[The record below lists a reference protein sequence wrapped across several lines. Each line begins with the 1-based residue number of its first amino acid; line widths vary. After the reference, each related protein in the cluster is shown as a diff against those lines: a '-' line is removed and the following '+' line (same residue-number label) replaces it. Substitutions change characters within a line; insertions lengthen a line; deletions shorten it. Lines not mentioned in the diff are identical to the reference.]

1 MKFLKKSVET
11 ALQRYKQSVTE
22 TNTQDVTELNEQNL
36 KLKAMLSTKREQIAT
51 LRSVLR
57 ANKSTAEVALANL
70 KQKYETE
77 KVSAL

>member
-1 MKFLKKSVET
+1 VKFLKKSVET